1 MTRNVRKAYHNKSRT
16 GCRTCR
22 SRRVK
27 CDEGKPTCNRC
38 KSAARSCGG
47 YEPSKIWLF
56 EPTSNT
62 VLETNQHERRAIQF
76 FQEQTSPILAAFSKF
91 TLRFWE
97 HFIARMAH
105 AEPAVRHMSIAL
117 ASRQEAAS
125 CSPDELYSLSRLRSH
140 AFSEALQLLV
150 RPQPQISTLAVLM
163 SCLFMVAYEAFEDPM
178 EMTTA
183 SVKHLGAGLRI
194 LEDQSTMAAL
204 PATKSHEE
212 AIHVYLQPMYLQ
224 LEMMLSMLR
233 TPIATH
239 FRRDLDEDLER
250 PRLPNHFPHL
260 VAARD
265 AFYRILRW
273 HFVFRAQRANEWTA
287 HSAAFITVRSL
298 FLDWHRLLMIYND
311 TLPLTDLAQRRG
323 LLSMVSHWRLYMVAL
338 VHSADMA
345 PNAVAGSGSPY
356 LPHGGRLKTSLVNLI
371 HPDHVKMTFI
381 VDQQTLPMLE
391 ICDWGDSGLLCDPA
405 LKIWPTAVVRKLAD
419 GRGFVQLVLSA

>member
-1 MTRNVRKAYHNKSRT
+1 
-16 GCRTCR
+16 
-22 SRRVK
+22 
-27 CDEGKPTCNRC
+27 
-38 KSAARSCGG
+38 
-47 YEPSKIWLF
+47 
-56 EPTSNT
+56 
-62 VLETNQHERRAIQF
+62 
-76 FQEQTSPILAAFSKF
+76 
-91 TLRFWE
+91 
-97 HFIARMAH
+97 
-105 AEPAVRHMSIAL
+105 
-117 ASRQEAAS
+117 
-125 CSPDELYSLSRLRSH
+125 
-140 AFSEALQLLV
+140 
-150 RPQPQISTLAVLM
+150 
-163 SCLFMVAYEAFEDPM
+163 
-178 EMTTA
+178 
-183 SVKHLGAGLRI
+183 
-194 LEDQSTMAAL
+194 MAAL

-212 AIHVYLQPMYLQ
+212 AILVYLQPMYLQ

-239 FRRDLDEDLER
+239 FRRELNEDLER